1 MDKHLVLV
9 LGGARS
15 GKSRYAQELAPRLGT
30 RVAYL
35 ATASAGDDEMR
46 TRIEK
51 HRRERPSD
59 WQTIEARECIGDV
72 LALVHADVVLLD
84 CMTLLVSN
92 VIVAAGEEASFDT
105 LQARVNA
112 EVEGILAAYR
122 AGRFSLV
129 IVSNEVGM
137 GIVPEYALGRFYRDL
152 LGAANQRLALAAD
165 EVLLMV
171 AGLPMKVK

>member
-1 MDKHLVLV
+1 MDKRLVLI

-30 RVAYL
+30 RITYL
-35 ATASAGDDEMR
+35 ATAEARDNEMQS
-46 TRIEK
+46 RIAK
-51 HRRERPSD
+51 HRAERPAE
-59 WQTIEARECIGDV
+59 WQTVEAHACVGDV
-72 LALVHADVVLLD
+72 LALVHAEVVLLD

-92 VIVAAGEEASFDT
+92 IIGAAGEDASFDM

-152 LGAANQRLALAAD
+152 LGTANQRLALAAD
-165 EVLLMV
+165 EVLLMI